1 MTRTLLAALA
11 VVLSLS
17 LSLSLPATAAD
28 DETKATA
35 EKLLA
40 AGEKMFDAKDAK
52 GLAATYT
59 DDAVITTLSRENN
72 AREIKTKTYIGRETI
87 EKAYVDLFKGDA
99 TLHAKNTIKHV
110 YRIAPDVL
118 AIAGEFCPDTQ
129 ASDPAK
135 VPFVQ
140 VRVKQGDA
148 WKIASLQLL
157 LLLDK

>member
-1 MTRTLLAALA
+1 MLRTTLTALAFALPLLLLAAPA
-11 VVLSLS
+11 V
-17 LSLSLPATAAD
+17 AAD
-28 DETKATA
+28 DAEAKATA
-35 EKLLA
+35 EKLLT
-40 AGEKMFDAKDAK
+40 AGEKLFIAKDAK

-59 DDAVITTLSRENN
+59 DDAVITSLSRDNN
-72 AREIKTKTYIGRETI
+72 SRAIKTQTYIGRETI
-87 EKAYVDLFKGDA
+87 EKTYVDLFKGDA

-118 AIAGEFCPDTQ
+118 AIAGEFTPDTQ

-148 WKIASLQLL
+148 WKIASMQLL

>member
-1 MTRTLLAALA
+1 MHRILVAALA
-11 VVLSLS
+11 VALPLSL
-17 LSLSLPATAAD
+17 LAVPAVAAD
-28 DETKATA
+28 DEAKATA

-40 AGEKMFDAKDAK
+40 AGEKLFDAKDAK

-59 DDAVITTLSRENN
+59 DDAVITTLSRDKNSRAIE
-72 AREIKTKTYIGRETI
+72 TKTYIGRETI
-87 EKAYVDLFKGDA
+87 EKTYVDLFKGDA

-110 YRIAPDVL
+110 YKIAPDVL
-118 AIAGEFCPDTQ
+118 AIAGEFSPDTQ
-129 ASDPAK
+129 ATDPIK

-148 WKIASLQLL
+148 WKIASLELL

>member
-1 MTRTLLAALA
+1 MLRTTLTALAFTLPLSLLAA
-11 VVLSLS
+11 
-17 LSLSLPATAAD
+17 PAIAAD
-28 DETKATA
+28 DDEAKAIA
-35 EKLLA
+35 EKLLT

-59 DDAVITTLSRENN
+59 DDAVITTLSRDNN
-72 AREIKTKTYIGRETI
+72 SRAIKTRTYCGHEAI
-87 EKAYVDLFKGDA
+87 EKAYGDMFKGDA

-110 YRIAPDVL
+110 SRIAPDVL
-118 AIAGEFCPDTQ
+118 AVAGEFTPDTQ
-129 ASDPAK
+129 ASNPIK